1 VTVRQTAPVLE
12 MSRLRSELDAACAD
26 ADVEVASVVVYVVA
40 SRQPEG
46 TTPLAYLNPAGVVRA
61 DTVSVFRA
69 VGSARAARYAG
80 TAHRLAVWREL
91 PEFPAAALG
100 PMLRHEL
107 EHARRFERSGPAFFE
122 ADDLLR
128 AAVRA
133 AGGHGY
139 ARLPSELEANAASAT
154 YAARMLTPAELGE
167 LRAVPECAA
176 LLDGAEPPEDV
187 VEMTLALLDS
197 PRAVEMRAEFAAW
210 DGGAWRRAAFTAGPL
225 IDLV

>member
-1 VTVRQTAPVLE
+1 VLE
-12 MSRLRSELDAACAD
+12 TSRLRPELEGACAD
-26 ADVEVASVVVYVVA
+26 AGVDPASVVVFVVP

-46 TTPLAYLNPAGVVRA
+46 TTPLAYLNPAGLVRP
-61 DTVSVFRA
+61 DTVAVFRA
-69 VGSARAARYAG
+69 VGSVRAARHAG
-80 TAHRLAVWREL
+80 AAHRLAVWREL

-107 EHARRFERSGPAFFE
+107 EHARRFEQSGPAFFE

-139 ARLPSELEANAASAT
+139 ARLPSELEANAASAA
-154 YAARMLTPAELGE
+154 YAARVLTGRQLAE

-187 VEMTLALLDS
+187 VEATLAALDPS
-197 PRAVEMRAEFAAW
+197 RAARLRQECDAW
-210 DGGAWRRAAFTAGPL
+210 DGAAWRRSAATGGPL
-225 IDLV
+225 LDVF

>member
-1 VTVRQTAPVLE
+1 
-12 MSRLRSELDAACAD
+12 MSRLRPALDHACAD
-26 ADVEVASVVVYVVA
+26 AGVDPRSVVVFVVS
-40 SRQPEG
+40 SRQPQG

-61 DTVSVFRA
+61 DTVVVFRA

-91 PEFPAAALG
+91 PEFPPAALG

-107 EHARRFERSGPAFFE
+107 EHARRFEQSGPAFFE

-133 AGGHGY
+133 AGGRGY
-139 ARLPSELEANAASAT
+139 ARLPSELEANAASAA
-154 YAARMLTPAELGE
+154 YAARVLTAAELAG

-176 LLDGAEPPEDV
+176 LLDGSEPPADV
-187 VEMTLALLDS
+187 VEATFAALDPS
-197 PRAVEMRAEFAAW
+197 RADGLRRAGTAW
-210 DGGAWRRAAFTAGPL
+210 DGAEWRRAAATAGPL
-225 IDLV
+225 IEAV

>member
-1 VTVRQTAPVLE
+1 VLE
-12 MSRLRSELDAACAD
+12 TSRLRPELEEACAD
-26 ADVEVASVVVYVVA
+26 GDVDPASVVVFVVP

-46 TTPLAYLNPAGVVRA
+46 TTPLAYLNPAGTVRA
-61 DTVSVFRA
+61 DTVAVFRA
-69 VGSARAARYAG
+69 VGSARAAHYAG

-91 PEFPAAALG
+91 PGFPSGALG

-139 ARLPSELEANAASAT
+139 ARLPSELEANAASAA
-154 YAARMLTPAELGE
+154 YAARVLTAEELGE

-176 LLDGAEPPEDV
+176 LLDGAEPPDDV
-187 VEMTLALLDS
+187 VEATLAALES
-197 PRAVEMRAEFAAW
+197 RRAAELRDASAGW
-210 DGGAWRRAAFTAGPL
+210 DGAAWRREALATGPL
-225 IDLV
+225 IELL